1 MPERRYHDPKINEN
15 GTPILDNN
23 KKTEFAT
30 TGVLVCAGPMIHS
43 TWLIIL
49 LDQNLHE
56 ITT

>member
-1 MPERRYHDPKINEN
+1 MIQKSMKMERLFLTK
-15 GTPILDNN
+15 